1 MLFFRKKSPR
11 RKNHKEAGITLTEV
25 LVTIFIIGLISGAAV
40 LAVRG
45 PLENARSTRVQN
57 DLSTFSNALE
67 LYSLSIGT
75 YPTQSQGLQALVEK
89 PSDIANGAAYPTG
102 GFLGKDTLPMDPW
115 GRPYIYEVPATRS
128 RQPYDLYS
136 LGADGQ
142 EGGEGP
148 DADIGNW
155 SS

>member
-1 MLFFRKKSPR
+1 MLFFRKKRSAER
-11 RKNHKEAGITLTEV
+11 RQKQAGITLTEV

-75 YPTQSQGLQALVEK
+75 YPTQSQGLRALVES
-89 PSDIANGAAYPTG
+89 PSDVSNSAAYPNG
-102 GFLGKDTLPMDPW
+102 GFLGKDTVPLDPW
-115 GRPYIYEVPATRS
+115 GRPYIYEVPASRS

-142 EGGEGP
+142 EGGEGS

>member
-1 MLFFRKKSPR
+1 MLSFSRGSKSKKAR
-11 RKNHKEAGITLTEV
+11 NQAGITLTEV

-45 PLENARSTRVQN
+45 PLETAKTTRAQN

-67 LYSLSIGT
+67 MYSLSMGA
-75 YPTQSQGLQALVEK
+75 YPTQSQGLQALVER
-89 PSDIANGAAYPTG
+89 PSDIANGASYPNG
-102 GFLGKDTLPMDPW
+102 GFLSKDKVPLDPW
-115 GRPYIYEVPATRS
+115 GRAYIYESPPTRS
-128 RQPYDLYS
+128 RQPFDLYS

-142 EGGEGP
+142 EGGEGQ

>member
-1 MLFFRKKSPR
+1 MLCFLKNLATEKRKGQ
-11 RKNHKEAGITLTEV
+11 AGITLTEV

-67 LYSLSIGT
+67 LYSLSMGT
-75 YPTQSQGLQALVEK
+75 YPSQSQGLRALVER
-89 PSDIANGAAYPTG
+89 PSDAGNGAAYPSG
-102 GFLGKDTLPMDPW
+102 GFLGKDTVPLDPW
-115 GRPYIYEVPATRS
+115 GRPYIYEVPASRS

-142 EGGEGP
+142 EGGEGQ

-155 SS
+155 GS

>member
-1 MLFFRKKSPR
+1 M
-11 RKNHKEAGITLTEV
+11 
-25 LVTIFIIGLISGAAV
+25 

-45 PLENARSTRVQN
+45 PLETAKSTRVQN

-67 LYSLSIGT
+67 MYSLSMGA
-75 YPTQSQGLQALVEK
+75 YPDQSQGLQALVER
-89 PSDIANGAAYPTG
+89 PRDVANGAAYPSG
-102 GFLGKDTLPMDPW
+102 GFLSKDTVPLDPW

-148 DADIGNW
+148 NADIGNW

>member
-1 MLFFRKKSPR
+1 MLFYPGRAETGKPKKQ
-11 RKNHKEAGITLTEV
+11 AGITLTEV

-45 PLENARSTRVQN
+45 PLETAKTTRAQN

-67 LYSLSIGT
+67 MYSLSIGA
-75 YPTQSQGLQALVEK
+75 YPDQAQGLQALVER
-89 PSDIANGAAYPTG
+89 PRDIPNNAAYPSG
-102 GFLGKDTLPMDPW
+102 GFLSKDSVPLDPW
-115 GRPYIYEVPATRS
+115 NRPYIYEIPATRS

-155 SS
+155 NS